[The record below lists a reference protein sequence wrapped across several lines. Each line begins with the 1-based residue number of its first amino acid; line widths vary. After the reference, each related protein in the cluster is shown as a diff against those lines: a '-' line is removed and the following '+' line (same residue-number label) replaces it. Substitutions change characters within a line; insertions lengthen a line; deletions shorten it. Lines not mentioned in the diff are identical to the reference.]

1 MIQNQKIYQK
11 RWIDTLKTKNFC
23 KAIILQL
30 KNKFKKFY
38 KSKKKKKTKQSQK
51 KLKNWGKYLHLISQR
66 AIILPK
72 YELL

>member
-1 MIQNQKIYQK
+1 M
-11 RWIDTLKTKNFC
+11 C

-38 KSKKKKKTKQSQK
+38 KSKKKRKEKTKQSQK
-51 KLKNWGKYLHLISQR
+51 KLKNWGKHLYLISQR

>member
-1 MIQNQKIYQK
+1 M
-11 RWIDTLKTKNFC
+11 C

-38 KSKKKKKTKQSQK
+38 KSKKKRKEKTKQSQK
-51 KLKNWGKYLHLISQR
+51 KLTNWGKHLYLISQR